1 MYVKVNNGQAET
13 YPYTIGRLRRDHPN
27 TSFPKRLS
35 DELLAEYDLYRVDSA
50 PQPTYDDKTER
61 VAQES
66 MPTLIDGKWVIG
78 WTVYPKE
85 QEQIDRET
93 EAQAESIRSQRND
106 LLAKCDWTVLA
117 DSPITEEKRAEW
129 LTYRQA
135 LRDISGL
142 EGFPYIDLPND
153 PDYVEVIDDPASP
166 EI

>member
-1 MYVKVNNGQAET
+1 MSLLLTELVSNG
-13 YPYTIGRLRRDHPN
+13 
-27 TSFPKRLS
+27 S
-35 DELLAEYDLYRVDSA
+35 LYRVDSA
-50 PQPTYDDKTER
+50 PQPEYEDKTER
-61 VAQES
+61 VSQDS
-66 MPTLIDGKWVIG
+66 MPVLTDGKWVIG

-85 QEQIDRET
+85 HEQIDRET
-93 EAQAESIRSQRND
+93 EAQAKSIRSQRND

-117 DSPITEEKRAEW
+117 DSPLTEEKRAEW

-142 EGFPYIDLPND
+142 EGFPDIDLPND

>member
-1 MYVKVNNGQAET
+1 MFVKVNNGQAET
-13 YPYTIGRLRRDHPN
+13 YPHTIGRLRRDHPN

-35 DELLAEYDLYRVDSA
+35 DELLAEYDLYRVDSE
-50 PQPTYDDKTER
+50 PQPVYDDKTER
-61 VAQES
+61 VAQDS

-78 WTVYPKE
+78 WTVYQKE
-85 QEQIDRET
+85 QEQIDRES

-117 DSPITEEKRAEW
+117 DSPLTEEKRAEW

-135 LRDISGL
+135 LRDISDL
-142 EGFPYIDLPND
+142 EAFPYVDLPND
-153 PDYVEVIDDPASP
+153 PDFVEVTDDPASS

>member
-1 MYVKVNNGQAET
+1 MFVKVNNGQAEI
-13 YPYTIGRLRRDHPN
+13 YPYTIGRLRQDNPN

-35 DELLAEYDLYRVDSA
+35 DELLAEYDLYRVDSS
-50 PQPTYDDKTER
+50 PQPEHDDKIER
-61 VAQES
+61 VAQDS

-78 WTVYPKE
+78 WTIYAKE

-93 EAQAESIRSQRND
+93 EAEADAIRARRND

-117 DSPITEEKRAEW
+117 DSPLTEEKRAEW
-129 LTYRQA
+129 LSYRQA
-135 LRDISGL
+135 LRDISAV

-153 PDYVEVIDDPASP
+153 PDYVEVTDDPASI